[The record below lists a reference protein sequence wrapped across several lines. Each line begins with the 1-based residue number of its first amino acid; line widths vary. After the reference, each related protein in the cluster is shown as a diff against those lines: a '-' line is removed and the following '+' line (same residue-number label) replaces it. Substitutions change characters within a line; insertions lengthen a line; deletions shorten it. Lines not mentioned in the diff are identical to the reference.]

1 MREMGK
7 YLKARK
13 RLYKQMELLAEASE
27 RSIPNDGI
35 AEYSAEMTAIAKEL
49 NSPISTILLGLLAL
63 DFTIHFFVFIK
74 KLLRGKS

>member
-1 MREMGK
+1 MGK

-13 RLYKQMELLAEASE
+13 HLYKQMELLAEVSE

-35 AEYSAEMTAIAKEL
+35 AEYSAEMLAIAKEL
-49 NSPISTILLGLLAL
+49 NSPISAILFGLLAL

-74 KLLRGKS
+74 KLLGGKS

>member
-1 MREMGK
+1 MGK

-49 NSPISTILLGLLAL
+49 NSPISAILFGLLAL
-63 DFTIHFFVFIK
+63 DFTIHFFCIHQEVA
-74 KLLRGKS
+74 RG